1 MLGKTC
7 ENATDFLQNQG
18 KRIIAYFNFYNM
30 ARFHQSLDYNVPDEM
45 YKCFQYYD
53 SAKDFFS
60 TKDFSSLSVEVYK
73 NVRFIFTH
81 KEHDRYIEQYFD
93 KTLLSEKIN
102 GKSFTHENNAHD
114 PEHYFGKQVFA
125 TNIIK
130 KKQDSIDYSNFRPLF
145 DELSQYL

>member
-18 KRIIAYFNFYNM
+18 KRIIAYFNFYNT
-30 ARFHQSLDYNVPDEM
+30 ARFHQSLDYNVP
-45 YKCFQYYD
+45 
-53 SAKDFFS
+53 
-60 TKDFSSLSVEVYK
+60 
-73 NVRFIFTH
+73 
-81 KEHDRYIEQYFD
+81 
-93 KTLLSEKIN
+93 
-102 GKSFTHENNAHD
+102 D